1 MICRPMA
8 IVDQD
13 EEAEV
18 LEYAHED
25 FKADKEVVLAA
36 VEQDGRALYHASAE
50 LKKDKEIMMEVQ
62 NAVSPSP
69 EQIEGFLDPDA
80 KGAIFMVNLLSFRE
94 WAEYEDY
101 RDTNLSGKEAY
112 QIYAAGVAKVITR
125 VGGYIGFGADVK
137 RLMLGEVETLWEQ
150 VAIAMYPS
158 RAAMLEMIQMP
169 EYAEISVHRTAG
181 LAGQLNIETVAPTGA
196 WLST

>member
-1 MICRPMA
+1 
-8 IVDQD
+8 
-13 EEAEV
+13 
-18 LEYAHED
+18 
-25 FKADKEVVLAA
+25 
-36 VEQDGRALYHASAE
+36 
-50 LKKDKEIMMEVQ
+50 MEVT
-62 NAVSPSP
+62 NAVSPS
-69 EQIEGFLDPDA
+69 QAQLEGFLDPNA
-80 KGAIFMVNLLSFRE
+80 KGPIYMLNLLSFRE
-94 WAEYEDY
+94 KAEYADGRE
-101 RDTNLSGKEAY
+101 TTLSGKEAY
-112 QIYAAGVAKVITR
+112 QIYAAGVSEVINQ
-125 VGGYIGFGADVK
+125 VGGHLVFGADIE